1 MGFKL
6 QPHSSKTDLS
16 MNKTLR
22 LKEKM
27 INEIQEIADKN
38 NVSFNYVVSQML
50 QYCLDNLDN

>member
-6 QPHSSKTDLS
+6 QPHTSKADVS

-27 INEIQEIADKN
+27 INQIQEIADKN

-50 QYCLDNLDN
+50 QYCLDNLEK